1 LPFITTDRAGRGW
14 IGVVE
19 VRLPVSGDEL
29 AQTLLDVLGSLAA
42 SDDRLHEWIRDT
54 MGELQAR
61 LRAEEV
67 VRAEELVDGNGWE
80 PRVTAVARAS
90 SPLQLAGAALL
101 VRLAREFRLGGTE
114 AALAAALHDPGWR
127 ERILRVL
134 RSHHLPLR
142 VDLPGDLPLYLHDH
156 PGLLIDRARGL
167 AEELDC
173 PILRDLLRRWKWGDP
188 DAYPEILRL
197 LAECADVLPGD
208 PYRPLLERLAERYR
222 VDPDL
227 IDGFARLLDS
237 NDLPDPLRWEHRVL
251 RANAAAVPGP
261 TPDRRPY
268 LPWVRRE
275 HGTAYTDLRRLV
287 PPLPRGLR
295 RHHERPR
302 VPADPERGRGAPHRL
317 PPRPGRAPSP
327 RTCAPG
333 TSRPA
338 APGPTSSTT
347 RSTTSYPS
355 PPDPLTTLTEEELHE
370 LREALPHPEPALA
383 QSLPLT
389 GLIRVKSWLLHRK
402 LPGRM
407 DLERLHPG
415 RAT

>member
-1 LPFITTDRAGRGW
+1 M
-14 IGVVE
+14 
-19 VRLPVSGDEL
+19 SGDEL
-29 AQTLLDVLGSLAA
+29 AQTLLDVLGSLAT

-61 LRAEEV
+61 LRAEEA

-167 AEELDC
+167 AEGLDC
-173 PILRDLLRRWKWGDP
+173 PILRDLLRRWEWGDP

-227 IDGFARLLDS
+227 LDGFARLLDP

-261 TPDRRPY
+261 IPDRRPY
-268 LPWVRRE
+268 LPWIRRE

-287 PPLPRGLR
+287 PLYPEVFDAVMSARGYRLTLDEVEERPTDYLPNPVARALTADLR
-295 RHHERPR
+295 PGDVKAGRSWAYLVHHEIDHV
-302 VPADPERGRGAPHRL
+302 VPVA
-317 PPRPGRAPSP
+317 
-327 RTCAPG
+327 
-333 TSRPA
+333 
-338 APGPTSSTT
+338 TT
-347 RSTTSYPS
+347 
-355 PPDPLTTLTEEELHE
+355 DPLTTLTEEELHE
-370 LREALPHPEPALA
+370 LREVLPHPEPALA

-402 LPGRM
+402 LPGRR